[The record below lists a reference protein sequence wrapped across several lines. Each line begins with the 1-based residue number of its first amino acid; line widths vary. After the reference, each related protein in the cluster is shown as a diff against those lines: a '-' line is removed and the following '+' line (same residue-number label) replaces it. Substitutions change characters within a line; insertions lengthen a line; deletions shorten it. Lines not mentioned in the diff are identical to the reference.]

1 MSTRI
6 QRLPPQLV
14 SQIAAGEVVERPAA
28 VVKELLENSLDAG
41 ARHVVVEIEQG
52 GLRLIRIRDDGSGIH
67 PDDLALALSR
77 HATSKISSFAD
88 LQQVASLGFR
98 GEALPSIASVARL
111 TLSTR
116 TAGQTSGWRI
126 SGDGGDHIG
135 EPCPA
140 PHPPGTT
147 LEVRDLFF
155 NVPARRKFLRGERTE
170 FGHIEDAVRRLALSR
185 FAVGF
190 SLAHNQRVLLNLPPA
205 GDPENRQQR
214 LATLCGAAFAAASV
228 PLEGAAAGLRLSGWL
243 GLPVVARA
251 QPDGQY
257 LFVNGRPV
265 RDRVVAHAVRQAY
278 QDILTADRYPAFV
291 LYLELDPERVDV
303 NAHPSKQEVRFRE
316 SALVHD
322 GVRHIVQ
329 AALAA
334 VQPGNSAPPLNDLG
348 ARLHVEG
355 GAVRSSAVSMSSGWG
370 RGADI
375 SSPFQVREQLAL
387 YGRLHQDAA
396 TAIAT
401 GAAVESGSTAEA
413 IAAEPA
419 IEAEMP
425 PLGYALGQLQGCYVL
440 AENGAGL
447 VVVDMHVA
455 HERILYERFKA
466 ALADGRLEVQ
476 ALLVPVTVPL
486 SPHER
491 HLLDE
496 HAALFARVGLEIA
509 VLGPECVVVR
519 QAPALLAA
527 GDIAALVRDMF
538 ADLAQHEHSA
548 RAEEA
553 LHAVLASLACHAALR
568 AHRPLNL
575 LEMNALLR
583 ELERTGHGSQ
593 CNHGRPTW
601 AQLTLAELDHLFGRG
616 R

>member
-1 MSTRI
+1 MSARI

-41 ARHVVVEIEQG
+41 ARHVVIEIEQG

-88 LQQVASLGFR
+88 LQRVASLGFR

-116 TAGQTSGWRI
+116 IAAQTNGWRI

-140 PHPPGTT
+140 SHPPGTT

-185 FAVGF
+185 FTVGF
-190 SLAHNQRVLLNLPPA
+190 SLAHNQRVLLDLPPA
-205 GDPENRQQR
+205 GDPESRRQR

-265 RDRVVAHAVRQAY
+265 RDRVIAHAVRQAY
-278 QDILTADRYPAFV
+278 QDILAADRYPAFV

-322 GVRHIVQ
+322 GVRHLVQ

-348 ARLHVEG
+348 ARLQVEG
-355 GAVRSSAVSMSSGWG
+355 GAVRSPAASMSSGWG
-370 RGADI
+370 RGADA

-387 YGRLHQDAA
+387 YGRLHHDAA
-396 TAIAT
+396 TAA
-401 GAAVESGSTAEA
+401 GAAVESGS
-413 IAAEPA
+413 AAEPIAVQPA
-419 IEAEMP
+419 IAPEMP
-425 PLGYALGQLQGCYVL
+425 PLGYALGQLHGCYVL
-440 AENGAGL
+440 AENSDGL
-447 VVVDMHVA
+447 VVVDMHAA

-466 ALADGRLEVQ
+466 ALADGSLEVQ
-476 ALLVPVTVPL
+476 ALLVPVTVSL

-496 HAALFARVGLEIA
+496 HTALFARVGLEIA
-509 VLGPECVVVR
+509 ALGPDCMVVR

-527 GDIAALVRDMF
+527 GDIAALVRDML

-553 LHAVLASLACHAALR
+553 LHAVLARLACHAAVR

-601 AQLTLAELDHLFGRG
+601 AQLTLAELDRLFGRG